1 MNLRPLILPK
11 LCRLIVTGLQTAAL
25 AGLFQAVNS
34 QAQTAVTGITY
45 GSLADATNTASGG
58 ITYLNRDRTVSTV
71 ATGLG
76 DYQFNG
82 PLATNVFFRRNTDSN
97 NNGTPNQTSD
107 NPNNSTLIYQV
118 DGSDRAYGD
127 YNSNLQQMF
136 LDGNLYTGL
145 RNPFANGAGSS
156 ANSNVERIDFYFS
169 GGYTVQSGD
178 SLVFFDI
185 EDVGSFGDG
194 FRIAAYTAVGT
205 VNGFTNA
212 PTTYANTGLM
222 VPAESFGGPL
232 STPEGASSGNYNR
245 ATFTNGNTL
254 SGTANNITNIGE
266 LQLVGIMISFAD
278 LGITAGTTIYG
289 YSLMAGDTAPTTA
302 ANLVNWNSNT
312 YYPTNTDPAGYGNM
326 DFMGFGAQIS
336 RPVPEPSTYG
346 AIMALFSL
354 SFMGGRRLL
363 KRRAS

>member
-1 MNLRPLILPK
+1 MNLRPLITSK
-11 LCRLIVTGLQTAAL
+11 LCSLSVTGLKTAVL
-25 AGLFQAVNS
+25 VVLFQAVNS
-34 QAQTAVTGITY
+34 PAQTAVTGITY
-45 GSLADATNTASGG
+45 GSLVDNNNTTSGG
-58 ITYLNRDRTVSTV
+58 INYLNRDRTVSTL

-76 DYQFNG
+76 DYQFTG

-97 NNGTPNQTSD
+97 NNGTPNQASD
-107 NPNNSTLIYQV
+107 NPNNSTLLYQV
-118 DGSDRAYGD
+118 DGSNRAYGD
-127 YNSNLQQMF
+127 ANSNLQQMF

-145 RNPFANGAGSS
+145 RNPFGNGAGTST
-156 ANSNVERIDFYFS
+156 NSNIERIDFYFS

-194 FRIAAYTAVGT
+194 FRIAAYTGVGT
-205 VNGFTNA
+205 VNGVNNA
-212 PTTYANTGLM
+212 PTAYANTGLL

-232 STPEGASSGNYNR
+232 ANPQGGSSANYNR
-245 ATFTNGNTL
+245 ATFSSGDSLT
-254 SGTANNITNIGE
+254 GTASNITSIGE

-278 LGITAGTTIYG
+278 LGISAGTTIYG

-302 ANLVNWNSNT
+302 ANLVNWNNNT

-346 AIMALFSL
+346 VILLTLGL
-354 SFMGGRRLL
+354 SVFGGRRCL
-363 KRRAS
+363 RQRTS